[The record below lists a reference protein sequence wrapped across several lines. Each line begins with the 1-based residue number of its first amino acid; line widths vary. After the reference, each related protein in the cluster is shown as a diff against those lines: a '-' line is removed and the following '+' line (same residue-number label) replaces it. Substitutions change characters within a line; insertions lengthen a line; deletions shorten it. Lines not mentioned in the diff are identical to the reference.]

1 MPPPPPPP
9 PESAA
14 ATAARCPRQPH
25 EPSAAPSLVGAVVE
39 RSPAGLALRGEEDVG
54 GAAAP
59 SPPPA
64 SDAGGA
70 ASPAQPSLLSVGAF
84 QQLPAVSPANE
95 ILGTALRRAKLIRPT
110 KGAPSS
116 SICSPRPEL
125 AGPLGVYITKFP
137 SPRRLHAF
145 ERCLLE
151 LTLGDGNYQ
160 LSLSKVD
167 ALRKR
172 VLDLG
177 KNYALLVNKT
187 TTRKEAEDVAA
198 EGFMRLEELFKR
210 FSPAVDGLK
219 EVAKTLRA
227 MPVVHTKVPTL
238 CLVGAP
244 NVGKS
249 SLVRVLSSGKPEVCN
264 YPFTTR
270 GISMGHFFV
279 DTRRHQVTDT
289 PGLLHR
295 PDAERNNIEKL
306 TLAALCH
313 LPTAVLYVHDL
324 TGDCGMSTADQYF
337 LHLSLKER
345 FAERPWIDVVSKSDL
360 LPQPRPEDTMAA
372 NLGDSMEAY
381 HQQGPLGALY
391 VSTET
396 GNGLIELKQR
406 VVELLSA
413 SRLWEEYA
421 DVPDDEVNIRQLQ
434 TVAKKAVEK
443 AARKKEQEDFYFPAL
458 PEGMLR
464 GTYSGSRGAL
474 QASGTEDN
482 ARSPTLQQDGVARKP
497 RVVRHWR

>member
-1 MPPPPPPP
+1 MTV
-9 PESAA
+9 A
-14 ATAARCPRQPH
+14 
-25 EPSAAPSLVGAVVE
+25 AVVG
-39 RSPAGLALRGEEDVG
+39 RSPAGSVLRGEDDG
-54 GAAAP
+54 GGTVAP
-59 SPPPA
+59 SPPVSNA
-64 SDAGGA
+64 KGA

-84 QQLPAVSPANE
+84 QQLPAVSPADE
-95 ILGTALRRAKLIRPT
+95 ILGTALRRARL
-110 KGAPSS
+110 
-116 SICSPRPEL
+116 EL

-137 SPRRLHAF
+137 SPSRLHAF

-151 LTLGDGNYQ
+151 LTLGDSNYQ

-177 KNYALLVNKT
+177 KNYASLVNKT

-227 MPVVHTKVPTL
+227 MPVVHTRVPTL

-324 TGDCGMSTADQYF
+324 TGDCGMSTADQYS

-345 FAERPWIDVVSKSDL
+345 FAERPWIDIVSKSDL
-360 LPQPRPEDTMAA
+360 LPQPPPDDTMAA
-372 NLGDSMEAY
+372 SLGNSMEAY
-381 HQQGPLGALY
+381 FQQGPPGALF

-396 GNGLIELKQR
+396 GKGLIELKQR
-406 VVELLSA
+406 VIELLSA

-421 DVPDDEVNIRQLQ
+421 DAPDDEVNIRQLQ
-434 TVAKKAVEK
+434 SIAKKAVEK

-464 GTYSGSRGAL
+464 GT
-474 QASGTEDN
+474 
-482 ARSPTLQQDGVARKP
+482 
-497 RVVRHWR
+497 